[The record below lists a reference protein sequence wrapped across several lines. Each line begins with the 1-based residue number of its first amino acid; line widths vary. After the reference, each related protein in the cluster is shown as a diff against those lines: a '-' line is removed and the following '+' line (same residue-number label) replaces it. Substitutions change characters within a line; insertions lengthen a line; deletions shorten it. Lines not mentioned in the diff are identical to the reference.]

1 MGEFGGD
8 GKGAKDDLVFND
20 DIDINLTF
28 GDVANLAGVRETW
41 VTLGSEQDKGY
52 VLLLLHLQPK
62 HFKLIKLSKRRKRK
76 QSTAVTVV
84 IMITKKIWI

>member
-20 DIDINLTF
+20 DIDINLTL

-41 VTLGSEQDKGY
+41 VTLGSEQDKG
-52 VLLLLHLQPK
+52 
-62 HFKLIKLSKRRKRK
+62 
-76 QSTAVTVV
+76 
-84 IMITKKIWI
+84 